1 MEVAKFEDDENLRA
15 LTISVL
21 KSGKD
26 YFEKIDKLR
35 SKMKH
40 HWKTRKDVEEK
51 PVMEW
56 LKITAIDSLELEAE
70 KELVRLYLANR
81 YARKRTKAQQEIHDQ
96 GKIYGAPTT
105 EFLPIPPDITK
116 KSGGSGDKTKTNIKT
131 RSASAAASTVSPD
144 SAEAEEESTITS
156 TTSAVKAGSSA
167 SVRKLFDDEASEA
180 QSSVTDDSS
189 TSVINTRLK
198 TTKVVKP
205 IRDRADEEQ
214 LYETPIAVTEKMLD
228 LAIEYG
234 LLPNNTCFWEAAKGR
249 GKMVEPIEARK
260 YKCIATDLYHGT
272 PSVDFLT
279 APVPDGVT
287 AILTNFPFK
296 NKAKFFERLA
306 ELGLP
311 FILLGSLESV
321 VNTGCNN
328 AMRAMGGVNA
338 HILNPMPTF
347 LHDGEVV
354 TPEKTVVFV
363 GNMPTCQKYIRSK
376 ECMIAFF

>member
-1 MEVAKFEDDENLRA
+1 MLLQQVVIF
-15 LTISVL
+15 
-21 KSGKD
+21 
-26 YFEKIDKLR
+26 
-35 SKMKH
+35 
-40 HWKTRKDVEEK
+40 
-51 PVMEW
+51 
-56 LKITAIDSLELEAE
+56 
-70 KELVRLYLANR
+70 LY
-81 YARKRTKAQQEIHDQ
+81 
-96 GKIYGAPTT
+96 KIY
-105 EFLPIPPDITK
+105 
-116 KSGGSGDKTKTNIKT
+116 SIKFIFT
-131 RSASAAASTVSPD
+131 H
-144 SAEAEEESTITS
+144 
-156 TTSAVKAGSSA
+156 
-167 SVRKLFDDEASEA
+167 LLL
-180 QSSVTDDSS
+180 
-189 TSVINTRLK
+189 VINTRLK

-214 LYETPIAVTEKMLD
+214 LYETPVTVTEKMLD

-234 LLPNNTCFWEAAKGR
+234 LLPTNTCFWEAAKGH
-249 GKMVEPIEARK
+249 GKMVGPIEARK
-260 YKCIATDLYHGT
+260 FKCVATDLYHGT

-306 ELGLP
+306 ELGNNFISIYYYFILKCIIFFLGLP

-354 TPEKTVVFV
+354 IPEKTVVFV
-363 GNMPTCQKYIRSK
+363 GNMPTCRKYIRSK